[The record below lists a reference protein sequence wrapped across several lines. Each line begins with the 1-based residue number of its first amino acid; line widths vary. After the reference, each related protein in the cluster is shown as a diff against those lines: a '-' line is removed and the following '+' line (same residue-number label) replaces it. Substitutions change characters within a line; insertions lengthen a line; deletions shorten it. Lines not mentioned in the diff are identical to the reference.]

1 LPLHGLMRAGALPAA
16 PTAFARRAVSPAL
29 AGETTGRADGDLFLC
44 LARLT
49 ADPGAPPLAGLVRA
63 AAGPADDGTHLV
75 TVTWWDGEVRR
86 ARVGR
91 RAVTVGGPAGNAG

>member
-1 LPLHGLMRAGALPAA
+1 MFCG
-16 PTAFARRAVSPAL
+16 V
-29 AGETTGRADGDLFLC
+29 LFRC
-44 LARLT
+44 
-49 ADPGAPPLAGLVRA
+49 GGLVRA